1 MDNARQRIT
10 TARGHILDLR
20 KKLDSMDETYV
31 KKVGRDV
38 IRENYHE
45 RRNFTNSEVRAF
57 NYLLT
62 YTGLINTGYYNYI
75 N

>member
-10 TARGHILDLR
+10 TARGHILAF
-20 KKLDSMDETYV
+20 KEKIDSMDETYI
-31 KKVGRDV
+31 KKVARDV
-38 IRENYHE
+38 IRENYE
-45 RRNFTNSEVRAF
+45 KRRNFSNREIRAF
-57 NYLLT
+57 NYLLR